1 MRQVAEAYFFREKM
15 RTIGGLLSLVFL
27 EVSVESK
34 EMLGV
39 RENSQNNREKGQILR
54 EKRAFG
60 GGENGEW

>member
-1 MRQVAEAYFFREKM
+1 M
-15 RTIGGLLSLVFL
+15 VFL